1 MFSLLRRDDRGFTLV
16 ELMMVIVILGVL
28 AGVAVPMLGTMK
40 NNAMVAKMNTI
51 IDAIGTAV
59 IMEMA
64 TSPTDD
70 FPADVNTIVSVQH
83 ADVKIQKTND
93 PAVAADNY
101 QITVAHTPGD
111 TKCTIA
117 GYDKTTKITS
127 TEKEFSWE

>member
-40 NNAMVAKMNTI
+40 KNAMVAKMNTI

-64 TSPTDD
+64 TSPTGT
-70 FPADVNTIVSVQH
+70 FPTDVNSIVSVQH

-93 PAVAADNY
+93 SAVEADNY
-101 QITVAHTPGD
+101 QITVAHTAGA
-111 TKCTIA
+111 TECTIA